1 MYRREYGQF
10 WYLAGWERPFL
21 LWECLGTGAVTTL
34 RYGCEVAV
42 RPTHGA
48 WAEGQDRVGE
58 ADGRAERALL
68 LGLERDT
75 M

>member
-1 MYRREYGQF
+1 MYCREYGQY

-21 LWECLGTGAVTTL
+21 LWERL
-34 RYGCEVAV
+34 RVGVVKILRHGCEAAV
-42 RPTHGA
+42 RSTRGA
-48 WAEGQDRVGE
+48 LAEGQGRVGE